1 MTRAAG
7 RSWVAIVAILGTA
20 AIGIGAFW
28 LSFRALSD
36 LAGRAGIPGELG
48 WVWAAIVDGVIVTS
62 TVAAVA
68 LDKSGWRAVW
78 FAWLLLAL
86 SAVVSVVANVVHA
99 ILSTDGTIDAL
110 LVGAIAAV
118 PPLVLLAMTHLT
130 VVVVRHARPATDGL
144 PVEEPEI
151 ELPDFLRSAFAT
163 PAPALSPTT
172 PAPRPRRPKPA
183 ALPATSDLRGRA
195 EELRAEGRSNSQIA
209 RELGVHK
216 STVGRWFLPSTSE
229 VDDTEEGSDE

>member
-1 MTRAAG
+1 MSRPAG
-7 RSWVAIVAILGTA
+7 RRWVAIVAILGTA
-20 AIGIGAFW
+20 AIGVGAFW

-36 LAGRAGIPGELG
+36 LASRAGIPGELG

-68 LDKSGWRAVW
+68 LDKAGWRAVW

-86 SAVVSVVANVVHA
+86 SAAVSVVANVVHA
-99 ILSTDGTIDAL
+99 ILSTDGSIDAI

-130 VVVVRHARPATDGL
+130 VVVVRHARPAA
-144 PVEEPEI
+144 EPLAEPLREADI
-151 ELPDFLRSAFAT
+151 QLPDFLIQGFDAPSAS
-163 PAPALSPTT
+163 PSPT
-172 PAPRPRRPKPA
+172 RPRRPKA
-183 ALPATSDLRGRA
+183 IALPSTADLRSRA
-195 EELRAEGRSNSQIA
+195 EVLRAGGLSNSQIA

-216 STVGRWFLPSTSE
+216 STVGRWFLPDTSE
-229 VDDTEEGSDE
+229 VSDTEEDNDE

>member
-1 MTRAAG
+1 MSRPAG
-7 RSWVAIVAILGTA
+7 RRWVAIVAILGTA
-20 AIGIGAFW
+20 VIGVGAFW

-36 LAGRAGIPGELG
+36 LASRAGIPGELG
-48 WVWAAIVDGVIVTS
+48 WVWATIVDGVIVTS

-86 SAVVSVVANVVHA
+86 SAAVSVMANIVHA
-99 ILSTDGTIDAL
+99 ILGSGGSIDAI

-130 VVVVRHARPATDGL
+130 VVVVRHARPIPEPLAGPVQETD
-144 PVEEPEI
+144 I
-151 ELPDFLRSAFAT
+151 DLPDFLAQTFPPR
-163 PAPALSPTT
+163 PAISP
-172 PAPRPRRPKPA
+172 PQRPRRPKPA
-183 ALPATSDLRGRA
+183 ALPSTADLRDRA
-195 EELRAEGRSNSQIA
+195 EELRSAGLSNSQIA

-216 STVGRWFLPSTSE
+216 STVGRWFLPDTSE
-229 VDDTEEGSDE
+229 VNATEEDSDE

>member
-1 MTRAAG
+1 VSRAAG

-151 ELPDFLRSAFAT
+151 ELPDFLRSAFTEPSPPT
-163 PAPALSPTT
+163 PD
-172 PAPRPRRPKPA
+172 PRPRRSKPA

-195 EELRAEGRSNSQIA
+195 EELRAEGHSNSQIA

-229 VDDTEEGSDE
+229 VDDTDE

>member
-1 MTRAAG
+1 MSRRWVAV
-7 RSWVAIVAILGTA
+7 VAIVGTA
-20 AIGIGAFW
+20 AIGVGAFW

-36 LAGRAGIPGELG
+36 LASRAGVPGELG
-48 WVWAAIVDGVIVTS
+48 WMWAAIVDGVIVTS

-86 SAVVSVVANVVHA
+86 SAGVSVVANVIHA
-99 ILSTDGTIDAL
+99 IVTTDGSINVT

-130 VVVVRHARPATDGL
+130 VVVVRHAK
-144 PVEEPEI
+144 PVPDPEPDI
-151 ELPDFLRSAFAT
+151 QLPDFLVQAFAA
-163 PAPALSPTT
+163 PAPEPSLQ
-172 PAPRPRRPKPA
+172 RPRRPKPA
-183 ALPATSDLRGRA
+183 ALSDTSDLRARA
-195 EELRAEGRSNSQIA
+195 DRLRTDGMSNSQIA

-216 STVGRWFLPSTSE
+216 STVGRWFLPDTSE
-229 VDDTEEGSDE
+229 VNDTEEDSDE